1 MLKSFTSL
9 TSKIFSN
16 NPYSLQQQQGFP
28 FLEWS
33 SQKNNYDELK
43 SWYTG
48 SALDETLED
57 SETGKKID
65 RYPIKINPLKGT
77 CAKHTAVLFGLTVDS
92 MHLGGMPISFV
103 PGPDKKTKKRAREV
117 LDIIHDVFSDN
128 NAGSM
133 FITSGITSQYL
144 GGCVFSARWRP
155 DLNKIEIS
163 SPGADE
169 LIAIPDG
176 TDYFRLKE
184 AWIVR
189 EISYIEAR
197 SYFPDIP
204 EGQNIFY
211 YTEHWTPK
219 EYEIAINGVTIE
231 FDGIKAKGI
240 NPFGVVPIVYIPH
253 IRDGHMIGKSLITE
267 AVKGIIKEMNLR
279 FADIGDAISD
289 DSHSYVA
296 ARNISS
302 RIKLETLAD
311 GRKYLDLG
319 SGSGMEN
326 QNPDLFTVKAGSAS
340 EPMLKFA
347 AELDAFYRREVDHP
361 SVADGEDQGS
371 QRSSLTLNTR
381 MWPLVSHVELER
393 SFWTV
398 GLISFAKIIMKI
410 LQVKGLEGIKEEDL
424 KLKFLIKWPPMLPRD
439 REVLVN
445 EASIRSAANLGSTKH
460 IMGLFDDIED
470 PEAQW
475 NEIVAEK
482 KAIAETVAKPEPA
495 QPNDSKS
502 QNNPDSKSGVSAP
515 PSGKVEKKKSNE

>member
-1 MLKSFTSL
+1 M
-9 TSKIFSN
+9 
-16 NPYSLQQQQGFP
+16 
-28 FLEWS
+28 
-33 SQKNNYDELK
+33 YDELK
-43 SWYTG
+43 LWYSG
-48 SALDETLED
+48 EALEETITD
-57 SETGKKID
+57 SVTGKQID

-92 MHLGGMPISFV
+92 MHLGGMPVSFV
-103 PGPDKKTKKRAREV
+103 PVADKKNRKRAREV
-117 LDIIHDVFSDN
+117 LNIIQDIFSEN

-133 FITSGITSQYL
+133 FITNGISSQYL

-155 DLNKIEIS
+155 DLDRIEIS
-163 SPGADE
+163 TPNADE
-169 LIAIPDG
+169 LIGVPDG

-189 EISYIEAR
+189 EISYLEAR

-204 EGQNIFY
+204 EGQKVFY

-219 EYEIAINGVTIE
+219 EYEIAINGLTIE
-231 FDGIKAKGI
+231 FNGKEAKGP

-267 AVKGIIKEMNLR
+267 AVKGLIKEMNLR

-296 ARNISS
+296 ARNIAGN
-302 RIKLETLAD
+302 IKLQTLAD

-319 SGSGMEN
+319 SGSGIDS
-326 QNPDLFTVKAGSAS
+326 QNPDLFAVKAGSAS

-347 AELDAFYRREVDHP
+347 EELDAFYRREVDHP

-398 GLISFAKIIMKI
+398 GLISFARI
-410 LQVKGLEGIKEEDL
+410 LIKMLRVKELEGITDEDL
-424 KLKFLIKWPPMLPRD
+424 KLKFLVKWPPMLPRD

-445 EASIRSAANLGSTKH
+445 EASIRSSSNIGSTKH

-470 PEAQW
+470 PNEMW
-475 NEIVAEK
+475 NEILDEK
-482 KAIAETVAKPEPA
+482 KAIAETIPKPVASA
-495 QPNDSKS
+495 QPDNKS
-502 QNNPDSKSGVSAP
+502 TKNSDAKSGVSAP
-515 PSGKVEKKKSNE
+515 PNGKPDKSKSNE